1 MQDAAKEVSS
11 TGDPDKAKVKV
22 KREMA
27 SSSSPSQ
34 LHGGPGS
41 AGSDKMDA
49 AGDEPGDFIET
60 NCHWRD
66 CNLEYGTQDELVKVR
81 ELAKFEEICATL
93 KKVVAHAFRAT
104 AHAQWSILFY
114 CYHKK
119 TKMRALASLRVFMGV
134 SISAHQQ

>member
-1 MQDAAKEVSS
+1 MLQEGAKEVSS

-60 NCHWRD
+60 NCHWRE
-66 CNLEYGTQDELVKVR
+66 CGLEFGTQDELVKVR
-81 ELAKFEEICATL
+81 Y
-93 KKVVAHAFRAT
+93 
-104 AHAQWSILFY
+104 SI
-114 CYHKK
+114 
-119 TKMRALASLRVFMGV
+119 
-134 SISAHQQ
+134 